1 MSNQLVAWA
10 SADTPVPVEP
20 QVGLDRYMR
29 LSRIIVAALAVLL
42 LLLATVV
49 QLTSAVVAYGD
60 VTVDSKVKKIAHP
73 TGGVIAAV
81 LVRDGD
87 HVKPGQVLMRFDTTV
102 SGINAEMSGKNLDQL
117 LAMQARLTAERDG
130 LPGVVFP
137 AQLTDKPTP
146 SATAAMGEERR
157 QFLLR
162 RTAREGQR
170 AQLAQRIAQSQQ
182 QIASYQTQIGAARQ
196 QSALIEPERQ
206 GMRSLYAKQLTT
218 INRVNELEREAV
230 SLTANAASLQ
240 AQIAQARAQI
250 SEFRQ
255 QMISL
260 DQDARS
266 QAGNELSDV
275 TSKVSDQQLRKA
287 TAGDTFDRSA
297 IRAPQSGIVDKL
309 AFTTIGGVV
318 PATQEIMEIVPDSD
332 KLTVEAKV
340 SPTDIDQIHIN
351 QPTDLRFSAFNTRT
365 TPEIR
370 GMLRHVSA
378 ERQTDEKTG
387 TSYYSVLIDILPGE
401 MQRLGNVQ
409 LVPGMPVE
417 AYIQTGRRSML
428 SYLFKPIA
436 DQFKRS
442 FRQG

>member
-1 MSNQLVAWA
+1 M
-10 SADTPVPVEP
+10 
-20 QVGLDRYMR
+20 
-29 LSRIIVAALAVLL
+29 LSGSLQIVVFFV

-117 LAMQARLTAERDG
+117 LAMQARLSAERDG
-130 LPGVVFP
+130 LPGVTFP

-146 SATAAMGEERR
+146 SATMAMDEERR

-170 AQLAQRIAQSQQ
+170 AQLAQRIAQAQQ

-240 AQIAQARAQI
+240 AQVAQARAQI

-297 IRAPQSGIVDKL
+297 IRAPQSGVVDKL

-318 PATQEIMEIVPDSD
+318 PPAQTIMEIVPDSD
-332 KLTVEAKV
+332 RLTIEAKV
-340 SPTDIDQIHIN
+340 SPTDIDQVYMG
-351 QPTDLRFSAFNTRT
+351 QSTELRFSAFNTRT
-365 TPEIR
+365 TPEIK
-370 GMLRHVSA
+370 GTLRHVSA

-387 TSYYSVLIDILPGE
+387 TSYYTVLIDIDPGE
-401 MQRLGNVQ
+401 MQRLGQVQ